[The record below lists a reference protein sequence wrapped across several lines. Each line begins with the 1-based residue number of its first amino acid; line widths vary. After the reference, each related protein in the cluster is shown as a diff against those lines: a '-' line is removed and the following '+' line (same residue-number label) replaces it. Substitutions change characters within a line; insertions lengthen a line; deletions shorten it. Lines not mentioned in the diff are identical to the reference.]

1 MALHDPMFKGEVKGG
16 KLYFNDRSSF
26 DSHVASLEGVV
37 EIIVRRPRKQRS
49 KQENS
54 YYWAV
59 IIKIVSKE
67 TGALPEDVHY
77 EFKRR
82 FLRIGGTD
90 LFPVL
95 KSTTELTTLEAEDFY
110 SQCRMFAAS
119 ELGIQIPLPNEY
131 I

>member
-1 MALHDPMFKGEVKGG
+1 MALHDPIFKGEVRAG
-16 KLYFNDRSSF
+16 KLYFENREQF
-26 DSHVASLEGVV
+26 DYHLNSLDGEVD
-37 EIIVRRPRKQRS
+37 IIVRKPRKQRS
-49 KQENS
+49 KQENA

-59 IIKIVSKE
+59 IIKIVSRE

-82 FLRIGGTD
+82 FLRIGGTEM
-90 LFPVL
+90 FPIL
-95 KSTTELTTLEAEDFY
+95 KSTTELNTLQAEDFY

-119 ELGIQIPLPNEY
+119 ELSIQIPSPNEV